1 MRQVIK
7 KNLETLVE
15 MIDKMRSSN
24 EAPVLMPQDE
34 DIKNKYLRIMTA
46 VYEEKLYADVQM
58 DRDTFAS
65 RMKLSRHSLNK
76 IISSNTNGLSFPQWI
91 NRIRIDR
98 ACDLLKNSPNKSI
111 VKIAGEV
118 GLTPDNLRR
127 LFRQYFGITPSEYRK
142 TWFLTHRRI
151 DFRSNITAH
160 LGRSQMSG
168 NIYLRGFIKN
178 NTFAAD
184 FGTKRK
190 ANYVC

>member
-1 MRQVIK
+1 MSGYVFCICQKKVLILQKFLLVLVCINVFFIVMRQVIK
-7 KNLETLVE
+7 KNLEVLVE
-15 MIDKMRSSN
+15 MIDKMRSSIVK
-24 EAPVLMPQDE
+24 PVLKPQDE

-76 IISSNTNGLSFPQWI
+76 IISVNTNGLSFPQWI

-127 LFRQYFGITPSEYRK
+127 LFRQYFGISPSEYR
-142 TWFLTHRRI
+142 
-151 DFRSNITAH
+151 
-160 LGRSQMSG
+160 
-168 NIYLRGFIKN
+168 
-178 NTFAAD
+178 NT
-184 FGTKRK
+184 
-190 ANYVC
+190 